1 MQEKRFREYAMEL
14 LYQLYISFLSFIE
27 RGILVFEP
35 YQGSVSMDEKQYS
48 AMQGIIHAI
57 GWTLIIII
65 LVVIFRY
72 MKKHTQ
78 QDERMKKYYSEEN
91 KETQT
96 NQENQQ

>member
-1 MQEKRFREYAMEL
+1 ME
-14 LYQLYISFLSFIE
+14 FLFS
-27 RGILVFEP
+27 ILQWLFSVFDGFMVFEP

-65 LVVIFRY
+65 LVVIFKY

-78 QDERMKKYYSEEN
+78 QDERMKKYYQNPSEEN
-91 KETQT
+91 VSSEDKQ
-96 NQENQQ
+96 

>member
-1 MQEKRFREYAMEL
+1 MFDG
-14 LYQLYISFLSFIE
+14 
-27 RGILVFEP
+27 GIKVFEP